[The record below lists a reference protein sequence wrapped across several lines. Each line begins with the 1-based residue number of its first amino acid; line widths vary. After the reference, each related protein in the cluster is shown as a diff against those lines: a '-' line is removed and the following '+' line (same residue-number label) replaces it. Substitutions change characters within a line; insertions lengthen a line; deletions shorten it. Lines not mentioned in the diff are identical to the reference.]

1 MTSWSGS
8 AQFTRRLK
16 TVNDMALDGKLLAR
30 ARENLE
36 NIHADNVA
44 EHYLRQEKIYSR
56 IPEIE
61 RIDTRLRTQMAEL
74 VGLTLRGG
82 AELNAAIKA
91 LEAESLAL
99 QEKKAELLVER
110 GYEMDYLDDIFSCKT
125 CRDTGYFG
133 GKMCSCL
140 KAMYNAEV
148 TRELGTL
155 LKNSDECFEKF
166 DLSLYGDARESMEIV
181 YNTCREYANSFSE
194 RSMNLMF
201 QGGTGLGKT
210 FLSAC
215 IARVVAGNGHSVCYD
230 TASSAL
236 EAFETKKF
244 SRDAQTAENAAVKVE
259 RMLDCELMILDDL
272 GTEMPTPMSVSAL
285 YTLINTRLVNG
296 RKTVISTNLT
306 DAELSKRYNPQ
317 ICSRLEGEFTK
328 LPFFG
333 SDIRLTK
340 KEM

>member
-1 MTSWSGS
+1 MTSWNGS

-91 LEAESLAL
+91 LEDESLAL
-99 QEKKAELLVER
+99 QAKKVELLVER

>member
-1 MTSWSGS
+1 
-8 AQFTRRLK
+8 
-16 TVNDMALDGKLLAR
+16 MALDGKLLAR

-91 LEAESLAL
+91 LEDESLAL
-99 QEKKAELLVER
+99 QAKKAELLVER

-140 KAMYNAEV
+140 KALYNAEV

>member
-1 MTSWSGS
+1 
-8 AQFTRRLK
+8 
-16 TVNDMALDGKLLAR
+16 MALDGKLLAR

-36 NIHADNVA
+36 NLHANNVA

-61 RIDTRLRTQMAEL
+61 RIDTRLRTQMTEL

-82 AELNAAIKA
+82 AELNTAIKT
-91 LEAESLAL
+91 LEDESLAL
-99 QEKKAELLVER
+99 QAKKAELLVER
-110 GYEMDYLDDIFSCKT
+110 GYEMDYLDDIFSCPA
-125 CRDTGYFG
+125 CRDTGYVG

-166 DLSLYGDARESMEIV
+166 DLSLYGDSRESMEIV
-181 YNTCREYANSFSE
+181 YNTCREYANSFSD

-244 SRDAQTAENAAVKVE
+244 SRDAQTAENAAVKVD

>member
-16 TVNDMALDGKLLAR
+16 TVNNMALDGKLLAR

-74 VGLTLRGG
+74 IGLTLRGG

-99 QEKKAELLVER
+99 QAKKAELLVER

-181 YNTCREYANSFSE
+181 YNTCREYANSFSD

>member
-1 MTSWSGS
+1 MTSWNGS

-16 TVNDMALDGKLLAR
+16 TVNNMALDGKLLAR

-61 RIDTRLRTQMAEL
+61 RIDTRLRTQMTEL

-82 AELNAAIKA
+82 AELNTAIKT
-91 LEAESLAL
+91 LEDESLAL
-99 QEKKAELLVER
+99 QAKKVELLVER

-181 YNTCREYANSFSE
+181 YNTCREYANSFSD

>member
-16 TVNDMALDGKLLAR
+16 TVNNMALDGKLLAR

-91 LEAESLAL
+91 LEDESLAL

-140 KAMYNAEV
+140 KALYNAEV

>member
-1 MTSWSGS
+1 MTSWNGS

-16 TVNDMALDGKLLAR
+16 TVNNMALDGKLLAR

-36 NIHADNVA
+36 NLHANNVA

-61 RIDTRLRTQMAEL
+61 RIDTRLRTQMTEL

-82 AELNAAIKA
+82 AELNTAIKT
-91 LEAESLAL
+91 LEDESLAL
-99 QEKKAELLVER
+99 QAKKAELLVER
-110 GYEMDYLDDIFSCKT
+110 GYEMDYLDDIFSCPA
-125 CRDTGYFG
+125 CRDTGYVG

-181 YNTCREYANSFSE
+181 YNTCREYANSFSD

-272 GTEMPTPMSVSAL
+272 GTEMLTPMSVSAL

>member
-1 MTSWSGS
+1 MMSWNGS

-16 TVNDMALDGKLLAR
+16 TVNNMALDGKLLAR

-36 NIHADNVA
+36 NLHANNVA

-61 RIDTRLRTQMAEL
+61 RIDTRLRTQMTEL

-82 AELNAAIKA
+82 AELNTAIKT
-91 LEAESLAL
+91 LEDESLAL
-99 QEKKAELLVER
+99 QAKKAELLVER
-110 GYEMDYLDDIFSCKT
+110 GYEMDYLDDIFSCPA
-125 CRDTGYFG
+125 CRDTGYVG

-181 YNTCREYANSFSE
+181 YNTCREYANSFSD

>member
-1 MTSWSGS
+1 
-8 AQFTRRLK
+8 
-16 TVNDMALDGKLLAR
+16 MALDGKLLAR

-91 LEAESLAL
+91 LEDESLAL
-99 QEKKAELLVER
+99 QKKKAELLVER
-110 GYEMDYLDDIFSCKT
+110 GYELDYLDDIFSCKT

>member
-16 TVNDMALDGKLLAR
+16 TVNNMALDGKLLAR

-91 LEAESLAL
+91 LEDESLAL
-99 QEKKAELLVER
+99 QKKKAELLVER

-140 KAMYNAEV
+140 KALYNAEV

>member
-1 MTSWSGS
+1 MTSWNGS

-16 TVNDMALDGKLLAR
+16 TVNNMALDGKLLAR

-91 LEAESLAL
+91 LEDESLAL
-99 QEKKAELLVER
+99 QAKKAELLVER

-125 CRDTGYFG
+125 CRDTGDFG

>member
-1 MTSWSGS
+1 
-8 AQFTRRLK
+8 
-16 TVNDMALDGKLLAR
+16 MALDGKLLAR
-30 ARENLE
+30 AREQLE
-36 NIHADNVA
+36 HIHADNVA
-44 EHYLRQEKIYSR
+44 EHFLRQEKIYSR
-56 IPEIE
+56 IPEVE
-61 RIDTRLRTQMAEL
+61 RIDTRLRTQMTEL
-74 VGLTLRGG
+74 VGLTIRGG
-82 AELNAAIKA
+82 AELNDAIKK
-91 LEAESLAL
+91 LEDESLEL
-99 QEKKAELLVER
+99 QAKKAELLVGH
-110 GYEMDYLDDIFSCKT
+110 GYAMDYLDDIYACPK
-125 CRDTGYFG
+125 CRDTGYVN

-140 KAMYNAEV
+140 KALYNAEV

-166 DLSLYGDARESMEIV
+166 DLSLYGSARESMEIV
-181 YNTCREYANSFSE
+181 FDTCREYAQSFSD
-194 RSMNLMF
+194 RSMNLLF

-215 IARVVAGNGHSVCYD
+215 IARVVAENCHSVCYD

-244 SRDAQTAENAAVKVE
+244 SRDIQTAENAAVKVE

-272 GTEMPTPMSVSAL
+272 GTEMPTPMAVSAL

-306 DAELSKRYNPQ
+306 DAELLKRYNAQ

-333 SDIRLTK
+333 SDIRLLK
-340 KEM
+340 KEI

>member
-1 MTSWSGS
+1 
-8 AQFTRRLK
+8 
-16 TVNDMALDGKLLAR
+16 MALDGKLLAR

-36 NIHADNVA
+36 NLHANNVA

-61 RIDTRLRTQMAEL
+61 RIDTRLRTQMTEL

-82 AELNAAIKA
+82 AELNTAIKT
-91 LEAESLAL
+91 LEDESLAL
-99 QEKKAELLVER
+99 QAKKAELLVER
-110 GYEMDYLDDIFSCKT
+110 GYEMDYLDDIFSCPA
-125 CRDTGYFG
+125 CRDTGYVG

-166 DLSLYGDARESMEIV
+166 DLSLYGDVRESMEIV
-181 YNTCREYANSFSE
+181 YNTCREYANSFSD

>member
-1 MTSWSGS
+1 
-8 AQFTRRLK
+8 
-16 TVNDMALDGKLLAR
+16 MALDGKLLAR

-82 AELNAAIKA
+82 AELNAEIKA
-91 LEAESLAL
+91 LEDESLAL
-99 QEKKAELLVER
+99 QKKKAELLVER

-181 YNTCREYANSFSE
+181 YNTCREYANSFSD

>member
-1 MTSWSGS
+1 MTSWNGS

-16 TVNDMALDGKLLAR
+16 TVNNMALDGKLLAR

-36 NIHADNVA
+36 NLHANNVA

-61 RIDTRLRTQMAEL
+61 RIDTRLRTQMTEL

-82 AELNAAIKA
+82 AELNTAIKT
-91 LEAESLAL
+91 LEDESLAL
-99 QEKKAELLVER
+99 QAKKAELLVER
-110 GYEMDYLDDIFSCKT
+110 GYEMDYLDDIFSCPA
-125 CRDTGYFG
+125 CRDTGYVG

-181 YNTCREYANSFSE
+181 YNTCREYANSFSD

-272 GTEMPTPMSVSAL
+272 GTEMLTPMSVSAL

-306 DAELSKRYNPQ
+306 NAELSKRYNPQ

>member
-16 TVNDMALDGKLLAR
+16 TVNNMALDGKLLAR

-91 LEAESLAL
+91 LEDESLAL

>member
-1 MTSWSGS
+1 
-8 AQFTRRLK
+8 
-16 TVNDMALDGKLLAR
+16 MALDGKLLAR

-36 NIHADNVA
+36 NIHANNVA
-44 EHYLRQEKIYSR
+44 EHYLRQEKIYSH

-61 RIDTRLRTQMAEL
+61 RIDARLRTQMTEL
-74 VGLTLRGG
+74 VGLTIRGG
-82 AELNAAIKA
+82 ADLNDALKA
-91 LEAESLAL
+91 LEAESLEL
-99 QEKKAELLVER
+99 QARKAELLVGH
-110 GYEMDYLDDIFSCKT
+110 GYEMDYLDDIYSCPH
-125 CRDTGYFG
+125 CRDTGYVG
-133 GKMCSCL
+133 GKICSCL
-140 KAMYNAEV
+140 KALYNAEV

-181 YNTCREYANSFSE
+181 FDTCREYAQSFSE

-215 IARVVAGNGHSVCYD
+215 IARVVAENGHSVCYD

-272 GTEMPTPMSVSAL
+272 GTEMPTPMAVSAL
-285 YTLINTRLVNG
+285 YTLINTRLCNG
-296 RKTVISTNLT
+296 RKTIISTNLT

-333 SDIRLTK
+333 SDIRLLK

>member
-1 MTSWSGS
+1 
-8 AQFTRRLK
+8 
-16 TVNDMALDGKLLAR
+16 MALDGKLLAR

-36 NIHADNVA
+36 NLHANNVA

-61 RIDTRLRTQMAEL
+61 RIDTRLRTQMTEL

-82 AELNAAIKA
+82 AELNTAIKT
-91 LEAESLAL
+91 LEDESLAL
-99 QEKKAELLVER
+99 QAKKAELLVER
-110 GYEMDYLDDIFSCKT
+110 GYEIDYLDDIFSCPA
-125 CRDTGYFG
+125 CRDTGYVG

-181 YNTCREYANSFSE
+181 YNTCREYANSFSD

>member
-1 MTSWSGS
+1 MTSWNGS

-16 TVNDMALDGKLLAR
+16 TVNNMALDGKLLAR

-74 VGLTLRGG
+74 VGLTLRGS

-91 LEAESLAL
+91 LEDESLAL
-99 QEKKAELLVER
+99 QKKKAELLVER

>member
-1 MTSWSGS
+1 MTSWNGS

-16 TVNDMALDGKLLAR
+16 TVNNMALDGKLLAR

-91 LEAESLAL
+91 LEDESLAL
-99 QEKKAELLVER
+99 QKKKAELLVER
-110 GYEMDYLDDIFSCKT
+110 GYELDYLDDIFSCKT

>member
-1 MTSWSGS
+1 MTSWNGS

-91 LEAESLAL
+91 LEDESLAL
-99 QEKKAELLVER
+99 QAKKAELLVER

-181 YNTCREYANSFSE
+181 YNTCREYANSFSD

>member
-1 MTSWSGS
+1 
-8 AQFTRRLK
+8 
-16 TVNDMALDGKLLAR
+16 MALDGKLLAR

-91 LEAESLAL
+91 LEDESLAL
-99 QEKKAELLVER
+99 QKKKAELLVER
-110 GYEMDYLDDIFSCKT
+110 GYEMDYLDDIFSCPA
-125 CRDTGYFG
+125 CRDTGYVG

-181 YNTCREYANSFSE
+181 YNTCREYANSFSD

-272 GTEMPTPMSVSAL
+272 GTEMLTPMSVSAL

>member
-1 MTSWSGS
+1 MTSWNGS

-16 TVNDMALDGKLLAR
+16 TVNNMALDGKLLAR

-91 LEAESLAL
+91 LEDESLAL
-99 QEKKAELLVER
+99 QKKKAELLVER

-181 YNTCREYANSFSE
+181 YNTCREYASSFSE

>member
-1 MTSWSGS
+1 
-8 AQFTRRLK
+8 
-16 TVNDMALDGKLLAR
+16 MALDGKLLAR

-36 NIHADNVA
+36 NLHANNVA

-61 RIDTRLRTQMAEL
+61 RIDTRLRTQMTEL

-82 AELNAAIKA
+82 AELNAAIKT
-91 LEAESLAL
+91 LEDESLAL
-99 QEKKAELLVER
+99 QAKKAELLVER
-110 GYEMDYLDDIFSCKT
+110 GYEMDYLDDIFSCPA
-125 CRDTGYFG
+125 CRDTGYVG

>member
-1 MTSWSGS
+1 MG
-8 AQFTRRLK
+8 
-16 TVNDMALDGKLLAR
+16 LDGKLLAR

-44 EHYLRQEKIYSR
+44 EHYLRQNRIYSR
-56 IPEIE
+56 IPEIAD
-61 RIDTRLRTQMAEL
+61 IDQRLRMQMVEL
-74 VGLTLRGG
+74 VGATIKKG
-82 AELNAAIKA
+82 AELNAAVSA
-91 LEAESLAL
+91 LEKESLEL
-99 QEKKAELLVER
+99 QARKAELLVEH
-110 GYEMDYLDDIFSCKT
+110 GYEITYLDDIYSCPE
-125 CRDTGYFG
+125 CRDTGYVG

-140 KAMYNAEV
+140 KALYNAEM
-148 TRELGTL
+148 TKELSSL
-155 LKNSDECFEKF
+155 LKNTDECFEKF
-166 DLSLYGDARESMEIV
+166 DLSLYGAARESMEIV
-181 YNTCREYANSFSE
+181 FDTCREYAHSFSE

-215 IARVVAGNGHSVCYD
+215 IARVVAANGHSVCYD
-230 TASSAL
+230 TASAAL

-244 SRDAQTAENAAVKVE
+244 SRDAEAAEKAATKVD

-272 GTEMPTPMSVSAL
+272 GTEMPTPMAVSAL

-296 RKTVISTNLT
+296 KKTIISTNLE
-306 DAELSKRYNPQ
+306 DAELLRRYNPQ
-317 ICSRLEGEFTK
+317 ICSRLDGEFTK

-333 SDIRLTK
+333 TDIRALK

>member
-1 MTSWSGS
+1 
-8 AQFTRRLK
+8 
-16 TVNDMALDGKLLAR
+16 MALDGKLLAK
-30 ARENLE
+30 AREELDNR
-36 NIHADNVA
+36 HADNVA
-44 EHYLRQEKIYSR
+44 EHFLRQEKIYSR
-56 IPEIE
+56 IPEVE
-61 RIDTRLRTQMAEL
+61 RIDTRLRTQMTEL
-74 VGLTLRGG
+74 VGLTIRGG
-82 AELNAAIKA
+82 TELND
-91 LEAESLAL
+91 ESMEL
-99 QEKKAELLVER
+99 QAKKAELLVEH
-110 GYEMDYLDDIFSCKT
+110 GYAMDYLDDIYSCPK
-125 CRDTGYFG
+125 CRDTGYVN

-140 KAMYNAEV
+140 KALYNAEV

-166 DLSLYGDARESMEIV
+166 DLSLYGSARESMEIV
-181 YNTCREYANSFSE
+181 FDTCREYAQSFSD

-215 IARVVAGNGHSVCYD
+215 IARVVAENGHSVCYD

-244 SRDAQTAENAAVKVE
+244 SRDIQTAENAAVKVE

-272 GTEMPTPMSVSAL
+272 GTEMPTPMAVSAL

-306 DAELSKRYNPQ
+306 DAELLKRYNAQ

-333 SDIRLTK
+333 SDIRLLK
-340 KEM
+340 KEI

>member
-1 MTSWSGS
+1 MTSWNGS

-16 TVNDMALDGKLLAR
+16 TVNNMALDGKLLAR

-36 NIHADNVA
+36 NLHANNVA

-61 RIDTRLRTQMAEL
+61 RIDTRLRTQMTEL

-82 AELNAAIKA
+82 AELNTAIKT
-91 LEAESLAL
+91 LEDESLAL
-99 QEKKAELLVER
+99 QAKKAELLVER
-110 GYEMDYLDDIFSCKT
+110 GYEMDYLDDIFSCPA
-125 CRDTGYFG
+125 CRDTGYVG

-181 YNTCREYANSFSE
+181 YNTCREYANSFSD

>member
-1 MTSWSGS
+1 MI
-8 AQFTRRLK
+8 
-16 TVNDMALDGKLLAR
+16 NMALDGKLLAR

-36 NIHADNVA
+36 NIHANNVA
-44 EHYLRQEKIYSR
+44 EHYLRQEKIYSH

-61 RIDTRLRTQMAEL
+61 RIDTRLRTQMTEL
-74 VGLTLRGG
+74 VGLTIRGG
-82 AELNAAIKA
+82 ADLNDALKA
-91 LEAESLAL
+91 LEAESLEL
-99 QEKKAELLVER
+99 QARKAELLVGH
-110 GYEMDYLDDIFSCKT
+110 GYEMDYLDDIYSCPH
-125 CRDTGYFG
+125 CRDTGYVG
-133 GKMCSCL
+133 GKICSCL
-140 KAMYNAEV
+140 KALYNAEV

-181 YNTCREYANSFSE
+181 FDTCREYAHSFSE

-215 IARVVAGNGHSVCYD
+215 IARVVAANGHSVCYD
-230 TASSAL
+230 TAASAL

-272 GTEMPTPMSVSAL
+272 GTEMPTPMAVSAL
-285 YTLINTRLVNG
+285 YTLINTRLCNG
-296 RKTVISTNLT
+296 RKTIISTNLT

-333 SDIRLTK
+333 SDIRLMK

>member
-1 MTSWSGS
+1 
-8 AQFTRRLK
+8 
-16 TVNDMALDGKLLAR
+16 MALDGKLLAK

-36 NIHADNVA
+36 NIHANNVA
-44 EHYLRQEKIYSR
+44 EHYLRQEKIYSH

-61 RIDTRLRTQMAEL
+61 RIDARLRTQMTEL
-74 VGLTLRGG
+74 VGLTIRGG
-82 AELNAAIKA
+82 AELDSALKK
-91 LEAESLAL
+91 LEAESLEL
-99 QEKKAELLVER
+99 QARKAELLVGH
-110 GYEMDYLDDIFSCKT
+110 GYEMDYLDDIYSCPK
-125 CRDTGYFG
+125 CRDTGYVG

-140 KAMYNAEV
+140 KTLYNAEV

-181 YNTCREYANSFSE
+181 FDTCREYAQSFSE

-215 IARVVAGNGHSVCYD
+215 IARVVAANGHSVCYD
-230 TASSAL
+230 TAASAL
-236 EAFETKKF
+236 DAFETKKF

-272 GTEMPTPMSVSAL
+272 GTEMPTPMAVSAL
-285 YTLINTRLVNG
+285 YTLINTRLCNG
-296 RKTVISTNLT
+296 RKTIISTNLT
-306 DAELSKRYNPQ
+306 DAELAKRYNPQ